1 MLRTHCVIAGVQR
14 LLSQL
19 NGCQPGLWCIHPL
32 DSPPMASKGQLKTPT
47 DRDHLTC
54 RLCHESFKAITRSH
68 LFFRH
73 DLRSTTP
80 VRDYK
85 RRFNLRSA
93 QSLATARRRKA
104 VQVRRATSEGRRWT
118 RDRLRTLV
126 LRRAAHGEPV
136 NVQAVRREHPV
147 APRAALKLYGG
158 WDTLLRSVRLD
169 PAKVRLRQNRTRAA
183 LIREGRSM
191 ARRGVDLSP
200 GAIHRN
206 FPAHEDAVLSRFET
220 WDAYLRAIGQD
231 PARHRKRRRWNR
243 ELVRRRILAFRRIP
257 TTREIQR
264 RDPGFHAAV
273 GRYLGPWK
281 KSVTDLGREYPS
293 ES

>member
-1 MLRTHCVIAGVQR
+1 MAGKE
-14 LLSQL
+14 
-19 NGCQPGLWCIHPL
+19 H
-32 DSPPMASKGQLKTPT
+32 LKAPS
-47 DRDHLTC
+47 DRDHVTC
-54 RLCHESFKAITRSH
+54 RLCRESFKAITRSH

-80 VRDYK
+80 VLDYK

-93 QSLATARRRKA
+93 QGLSTARRRKA
-104 VQVRRATSEGRRWT
+104 VQVQRATSEGRRWT

-126 LRRAAHGEPV
+126 LRRTALGEPV
-136 NVQAVRREHPV
+136 NAQAVRREHPV
-147 APRAALKLYGG
+147 APRAARKLYGG
-158 WDTLLRSVRLD
+158 WDALLRSVGLD
-169 PAKVRLRQNRTRAA
+169 PAKVRLRQKRTRTA

-191 ARRGVDLSP
+191 ARRRVDLAP

-206 FPAHEDAVLSRFET
+206 FPAHEDAVLSRFDS

-243 ELVRRRILAFRRIP
+243 ELVRRKILAFRRIP

-264 RDPGFHAAV
+264 SDAGFHAAV

-281 KSVTDLGREYPS
+281 KAVTDLGREYPS
-293 ES
+293 NS